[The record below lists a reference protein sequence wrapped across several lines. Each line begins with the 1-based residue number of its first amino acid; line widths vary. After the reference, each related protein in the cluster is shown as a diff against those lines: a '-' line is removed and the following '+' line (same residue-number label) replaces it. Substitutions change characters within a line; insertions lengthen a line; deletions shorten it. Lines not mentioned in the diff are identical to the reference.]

1 MKTRKLV
8 LIIAD
13 VVLLAVCIIQWCMRA
28 HDGAK
33 YFKISETPDEYTV
46 VTPAENIHLTLEG
59 ENWIM
64 NGKYPVSTT
73 SAQNFADAV
82 ENIRALDKVATVNE
96 ATNIKYELVDGK
108 KISVEIRK
116 GGKLL
121 RSLEIGK
128 DATSGSQTY
137 VTIDGGKDIY
147 LAAGN
152 LRTTFDK
159 SISALRDRYVWGN
172 GIEKKDL
179 SSASI
184 TDEEGKTWSLSR
196 MGSGT
201 DIVWNLTGE
210 GTEGLEVDSEKAMNW
225 LESLGI
231 MTTSNWYDD
240 SVTAES
246 LGGVLAAKAKIGY
259 GFNTLTLDLYKLP
272 AEEGAEEKYYAV
284 SSATPFVFEVPAYQA
299 TKYLKEPSELA
310 K

>member
-13 VVLLAVCIIQWCMRA
+13 VVLLAICIIQGCMRA
-28 HDGAK
+28 RDGAK

-46 VTPAENIHLTLEG
+46 VTPAENIHIVQNG
-59 ENWIM
+59 DNWIM
-64 NGKYPVSTT
+64 NGKYPVGAS
-73 SAQNFADAV
+73 SVQNFADAV
-82 ENIRALDKVATVNE
+82 ENIRALDKVASVNE
-96 ATNIKYELVDGK
+96 TANTKYELVDGK

-137 VTIDGGKDIY
+137 ITVDGGKDVY

-159 SISALRDRYVWGN
+159 SVAALRDRYVWGN

-179 SSASI
+179 NSASI
-184 TDEEGKTWSLSR
+184 TDGEGKTWSLAR

-210 GTEGLEVDSEKAMNW
+210 GAEGVEVDSEKAMNW

-231 MTTSNWYDD
+231 MTTSSWYDD
-240 SVTAES
+240 AISVES
-246 LGGVLAAKAKIGY
+246 LGGVLAVKAKIGY

-299 TKYLKEPSELA
+299 TKYLKKPSELA